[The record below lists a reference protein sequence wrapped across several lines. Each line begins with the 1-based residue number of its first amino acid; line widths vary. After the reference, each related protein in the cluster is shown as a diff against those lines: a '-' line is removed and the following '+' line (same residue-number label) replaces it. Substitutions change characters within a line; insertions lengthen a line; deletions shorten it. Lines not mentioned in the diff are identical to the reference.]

1 MKQGSEVLS
10 LCTSLRRELWV
21 KLFPEVNV
29 GMVGAYEFL
38 EAIGQM
44 DEEAVKAKDR
54 VQVWNDIKRC
64 SHINP
69 PLLEEEAAK
78 KKLYNIIIWFL
89 ATNPE
94 VHYIQGMESIAAVLY
109 SEYTD
114 QPYLIPLMLKQLYQ
128 RYL

>member
-1 MKQGSEVLS
+1 V
-10 LCTSLRRELWV
+10 WV

-38 EAIGQM
+38 DAIGRM

-54 VQVWNDIKRC
+54 LQVWNDIKRC

-69 PLLEEEAAK
+69 PLLEEESAK
-78 KKLYNIIIWFL
+78 KKLYSIIIWFL

-94 VHYIQGMESIAAVLY
+94 VHYI
-109 SEYTD
+109 
-114 QPYLIPLMLKQLYQ
+114 
-128 RYL
+128 